1 MKDLFLDSYKGYA
14 PKEAG
19 ALSYY
24 AKALAHAG
32 KLQRNG
38 RVLPLYKR
46 FGKGGIKQ
54 LSFNEKRDLLRA
66 LKNDVFNSTS
76 MPGSHQNNSLLKH
89 LRTAVNG
96 YYTPFTAAKIAP
108 PKNEYDF
115 FGRLQD
121 MKLMNDLRLPW
132 TPHGQGANQ
141 YVTMYNAPFLQG
153 VKQPKVTTP
162 ASFSIN

>member
-24 AKALAHAG
+24 AKALAHTGLLG
-32 KLQRNG
+32 KHG
-38 RVLPLYKR
+38 RKLGMRGLK
-46 FGKGGIKQ
+46 K
-54 LSFNEKRDLLRA
+54 LSFNEKRDLLKA

-76 MPGSHQNNSLLKH
+76 MPGSHQNNKLLKH
-89 LRTAVNG
+89 LRTAVND

-108 PKNEYDF
+108 PKNRYDYY
-115 FGRLQD
+115 GRLQD
-121 MKLMNDLRLPW
+121 MTLMNDLRLPW
-132 TPHGQGANQ
+132 TPNGQGANQ

-153 VKQPKVTTP
+153 VKQHKVTPP

>member
-1 MKDLFLDSYKGYA
+1 MTDLFLNAYKGYA

-24 AKALAHAG
+24 AKALANAG

-38 RVLPLYKR
+38 RVLPLAKR

-66 LKNDVFNSTS
+66 LKNDTLHSLS
-76 MPGSHQNNSLLKH
+76 LPSSHQNNALLRN
-89 LRTAVNG
+89 LRTSVNG
-96 YYTPFTAAKIAP
+96 YYKPFALAKIVP

-115 FGRLQD
+115 YRRLQD
-121 MKLMNDLRLPW
+121 MEFMSHLRNDW
-132 TPHGQGANQ
+132 TFGRGAN
-141 YVTMYNAPFLQG
+141 YWVNNYNAPFLQG
-153 VKQPKVTTP
+153 VKQPKMTTP
-162 ASFSIN
+162 ESFTIN